1 VCFTIVFFLQ
11 VLIILLGFANV
22 NPGVIIG
29 IIAYQ
34 FHNTIFSRKN
44 REWQT
49 KLSRASMLTLQELI
63 SNGQFESDACTLLRK
78 PHFLLRD
85 SIKEDEE
92 ILYDN
97 NYKWLRQIG
106 NWRFFLP
113 NMEQMFP
120 LLYLQSMYIRRL
132 MDWDLTKLCR
142 RLSGENR

>member
-1 VCFTIVFFLQ
+1 
-11 VLIILLGFANV
+11 
-22 NPGVIIG
+22 
-29 IIAYQ
+29 
-34 FHNTIFSRKN
+34 
-44 REWQT
+44 
-49 KLSRASMLTLQELI
+49 MLTFQELI

-132 MDWDLTKLCR
+132 MDWDLTKSMSASLWGKSITI
-142 RLSGENR
+142 LFTQLAMVGK